1 MYKTRGIRHTLVY
14 LIMDRSL
21 SLNDILEQV
30 TVKILTDLVDI
41 VLDEKDEKEMMR
53 MMDGIKKKGG
63 GDFSVLWLFLE
74 IKNVTI

>member
-21 SLNDILEQV
+21 SLKDILEQV
-30 TVKILTDLVDI
+30 TVKILTDFVDI

-53 MMDGIKKKGG
+53 MMDRIEKGG
-63 GDFSVLWLFLE
+63 GLFSALVVSL
-74 IKNVTI
+74 N

>member
-30 TVKILTDLVDI
+30 TVKILTDFVDI

-53 MMDGIKKKGG
+53 MMDRIEKGG
-63 GDFSVLWLFLE
+63 AFQCSRCFSKL
-74 IKNVTI
+74 KM

>member
-21 SLNDILEQV
+21 SMNDILEQV
-30 TVKILTDLVDI
+30 TVKILTDFVDI

-53 MMDGIKKKGG
+53 MMDRIEKGG
-63 GDFSVLWLFLE
+63 GTFQCSRCFSKL
-74 IKNVTI
+74 KM

>member
-1 MYKTRGIRHTLVY
+1 
-14 LIMDRSL
+14 MDRSL

-53 MMDGIKKKGG
+53 MMDGIEKRAGG
-63 GDFSVLWLFLE
+63 LFSALVVSL
-74 IKNVTI
+74 N

>member
-53 MMDGIKKKGG
+53 MMDGIEKR
-63 GDFSVLWLFLE
+63 GDFSVLSLFL
-74 IKNVTI
+74 

>member
-30 TVKILTDLVDI
+30 TVKILTDFVDI
-41 VLDEKDEKEMMR
+41 VLDEKDEKEMKR
-53 MMDGIKKKGG
+53 MMDRIEKGG
-63 GDFSVLWLFLE
+63 GGLFSALVVSL
-74 IKNVTI
+74 N

>member
-30 TVKILTDLVDI
+30 TVKILTDFVDI

-53 MMDGIKKKGG
+53 MMDRIEKGGG
-63 GDFSVLWLFLE
+63 GDFSVLSLFL
-74 IKNVTI
+74 

>member
-30 TVKILTDLVDI
+30 TVKILTDFVDI
-41 VLDEKDEKEMMR
+41 VLDERTEK
-53 MMDGIKKKGG
+53 K
-63 GDFSVLWLFLE
+63 
-74 IKNVTI
+74 

>member
-30 TVKILTDLVDI
+30 TVKILTDFVDI

-53 MMDGIKKKGG
+53 MMDRIEKGG
-63 GDFSVLWLFLE
+63 GDLFSALVVSL
-74 IKNVTI
+74 N

>member
-1 MYKTRGIRHTLVY
+1 MYKTRGLRHTLVY

-30 TVKILTDLVDI
+30 TVKILTDFVDI

-53 MMDGIKKKGG
+53 MMDRIEKGG
-63 GDFSVLWLFLE
+63 GGLFSALVVSL
-74 IKNVTI
+74 N

>member
-30 TVKILTDLVDI
+30 TVKILTDFVDI

-53 MMDGIKKKGG
+53 MMDRIEKGG
-63 GDFSVLWLFLE
+63 GTFQCSRCFSKL
-74 IKNVTI
+74 KM

>member
-53 MMDGIKKKGG
+53 MMDGIKKRGG
-63 GDFSVLWLFLE
+63 GTFQCSGCFSKL
-74 IKNVTI
+74 KM

>member
-1 MYKTRGIRHTLVY
+1 
-14 LIMDRSL
+14 MDRSL

-53 MMDGIKKKGG
+53 MMDGIEKRGG
-63 GDFSVLWLFLE
+63 GLFSALVVSL
-74 IKNVTI
+74 N

>member
-1 MYKTRGIRHTLVY
+1 MYKTRGIRHTWY

-30 TVKILTDLVDI
+30 TVKILTDFVDI

-53 MMDGIKKKGG
+53 MMDRIEKGG
-63 GDFSVLWLFLE
+63 GTFQCSRCFSKL
-74 IKNVTI
+74 KM